1 VTPVEA
7 AHFLMDAGQRDPDLR
22 RALAGMVERSGC
34 DDLVDW
40 VEEHPDMAA
49 KVAESVQ
56 EIDSQITEFG
66 ERLARKDLS

>member
-1 VTPVEA
+1 MSPVEA
-7 AHFLMDAGQRDPDLR
+7 AHFLIDAGHRDPDLR
-22 RALAGMVERSGC
+22 QALAAMVERSGC
-34 DDLVDW
+34 EDLVAW

-56 EIDSQITEFG
+56 SIDSQITEFD